1 MSDLIVID
9 GDKAI
14 FKPSFGAATVAVRP
28 GRIAASGSAKV
39 AGKGACVAGDES
51 SVSVT
56 GCMYVT
62 SQYSIPGIGTLTI
75 SALAGDQQART
86 TAAGNKKMLLKGSS
100 FTARFAV
107 TAPAK
112 QPPPGPGAPIPD
124 ATQTYSGSGNFM
136 VADSS
141 VKAG

>member
-14 FKPSFGAATVAVRP
+14 FKPSFGAATV
-28 GRIAASGSAKV
+28 
-39 AGKGACVAGDES
+39 
-51 SVSVT
+51 
-56 GCMYVT
+56 MYVT

-86 TAAGNKKMLLKGSS
+86 TAAGNKKLLLKGSS

-112 QPPPGPGAPIPD
+112 QPPPGPGPPIPD

-136 VADSS
+136 VADLS